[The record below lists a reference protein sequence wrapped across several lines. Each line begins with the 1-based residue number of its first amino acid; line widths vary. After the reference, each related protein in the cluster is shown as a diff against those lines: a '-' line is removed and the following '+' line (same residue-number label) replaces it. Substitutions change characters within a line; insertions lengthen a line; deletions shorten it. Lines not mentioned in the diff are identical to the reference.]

1 MKKRRSLVMV
11 ILVLVVSASIA
22 GGLYY
27 KRVTGSESTD
37 DIIYIEPETAYR
49 TFADILAHET
59 FKNKVVYVDF
69 WFTACPYCAKEFK
82 AMPALKEHF
91 KAEKDLVFLYL
102 GKDRRIPGE
111 KFRWKKMIA
120 NKNLTGAHYFM
131 SIDQYRSIWEE
142 TVKDP
147 TVTPGFPHFLI
158 VNREGTIIDDDA
170 PWPSDP
176 ELITVLK
183 GVLASP

>member
-1 MKKRRSLVMV
+1 MVVV
-11 ILVLVVSASIA
+11 ILALAVSAAIT

-27 KRVTGSESTD
+27 KGVIDSKSTS
-37 DIIYIEPETAYR
+37 DIIYIEPKEAYH

-69 WFTACPYCAKEFK
+69 WFTGCPYCAKEFK
-82 AMPALKEHF
+82 VMPALKAHF
-91 KAEKDLVFLYL
+91 KNEKDLVFLHL

-120 NKNLTGAHYFM
+120 AKNLTGVHYFM
-131 SIDQYRSIWEE
+131 RNDQYFSIWQE
-142 TVKDP
+142 TVKDS
-147 TVTPGFPHFLI
+147 TVIRGFPHFLI
-158 VNREGTIIDDDA
+158 VNRQGTIVDDDA